1 MTAYFISGLGA
12 DKRAFERIKL
22 PPSYEIRHLEWLIPA
37 RHETLVDYS
46 ARLSKQIDT
55 SKPFE
60 LVGLSFGGMIVTEIS
75 KILKPTRSILISSIS
90 TRNQIPW
97 YYRLIGKLRLH
108 KIVPAQLLKWPNAL
122 TFWAF
127 GARTKEE
134 KKLLR
139 QILHDTDRKFIK
151 WAIHAILTWTNE
163 QRPETLFHI
172 HGTNDRILPI
182 RFTQPHVKVERG
194 GHFMVYS
201 MADNINKTLEEKLS
215 KYLQPHKAK
224 I

>member
-1 MTAYFISGLGA
+1 MTVYFISGLGA
-12 DKRAFERIKL
+12 DKRAFQKIKL
-22 PPSYEIRHLEWLIPA
+22 SAAYEIKHIDWITPISEESLK
-37 RHETLVDYS
+37 DYS
-46 ARLSKQIDT
+46 ARLARQVDT
-55 SKPFE
+55 SKPFI
-60 LVGLSFGGMIVTEIS
+60 LAGLSFGGMVVTEIS

-90 TRNQIPW
+90 TRSQLPW
-97 YYRLIGKLRLH
+97 YYRLIEKLRLH
-108 KIVPAQLLKWPNAL
+108 KIIPAQLLKWPNPL

-139 QILHDTDRKFIK
+139 QILHDTDGKFLK

-172 HGTNDRILPI
+172 HGTNDKMLPV
-182 RFTQPHVKVERG
+182 RYTRPHVKVERG

-201 MADNINKTLEEKLS
+201 MADNINKILEEKLS
-215 KYLQPHKAK
+215 IYL
-224 I
+224 